1 MTGPLAP
8 TRREG
13 ELVNAES
20 SEKPL
25 PLYGGGDWGGGLD
38 PRNGSMSEYILEMLN
53 ITKSF
58 AGVQALKDV
67 SLRCRPGQV
76 CGLVGENGAGKSTL
90 MKILAGAYSAD
101 AGEIIYKGKRRD
113 QMSAGEIIDS
123 GISIIYQELALVP
136 QMSVAE
142 NIFLG
147 REPRHALGILNLQEL
162 HGKAAALLKR
172 LGIRL
177 DTSLPVSELT
187 VAQRQLVEIAKA
199 LSQNADLIVMDEPSA
214 ILAGSELDQLFG
226 IIESL
231 VEQGVTII
239 YISHRLDEVFRI
251 ADEVTVL
258 KDGELVDTRPID
270 ELDRATLVELMV
282 GRPLDEIFPQ
292 TDHEQGE
299 LVLVAEQISTD
310 TILDDASLE
319 LYAGEILGIAGM
331 VGSGRTELAR
341 ALFGADPLTS
351 GSISLVGDKGASWSN
366 PAQAI
371 DAGLVLVPEDRKSH
385 GLFTSLSVRVNV
397 TLPILSRLTRFGVV
411 DSQAE
416 DEVVDAAKARLS
428 IVMASADQE
437 AQYLS
442 GGNQQK
448 VVLAKWLE
456 THPAVV
462 ILDEPTRGVDVG
474 AKFEIY
480 KLMRQLND
488 RGIAIVMIS
497 SELPEVIG
505 MSDRILVMN
514 DGRIVGEVA
523 QAEATE
529 AGIIELATMAN
540 SKADA
545 S

>member
-1 MTGPLAP
+1 MQ
-8 TRREG
+8 
-13 ELVNAES
+13 
-20 SEKPL
+20 
-25 PLYGGGDWGGGLD
+25 
-38 PRNGSMSEYILEMLN
+38 N
-53 ITKSF
+53 ISKSF
-58 AGVQALKDV
+58 AGVQALNDV
-67 SLRCRPGQV
+67 SIRCRPGRV
-76 CGLVGENGAGKSTL
+76 YGLVGENGAGKSTL
-90 MKILAGAYSAD
+90 MKILAGAYRAD
-101 AGEIIYKGKRRD
+101 AGEIIYKGQRREGL
-113 QMSAGEIIDS
+113 SAGEIIDS

-136 QMSVAE
+136 RMSVAE

-147 REPRHALGILNLQEL
+147 REPRHAVGVLNLKAL
-162 HGKAAALLKR
+162 HQGAAALLNR
-172 LGIRL
+172 LGIAL
-177 DTSLPVSELT
+177 DTNLPVSELT

-199 LSQNADLIVMDEPSA
+199 LSQKADLIVMDEPSA

-270 ELDRATLVELMV
+270 QLDRQTLVRLMV
-282 GRPLDEIFPQ
+282 GRPLDEIFPR
-292 TDHEQGE
+292 TEHEQGE
-299 LVLVAEQISTD
+299 LVLVAEDVSTD
-310 TILDDASLE
+310 TILEGASLE
-319 LYAGEILGIAGM
+319 LYKGEILGIAGM

-351 GSISLVGDKGASWSN
+351 GTITLAGDKGASWSN

-371 DAGLVLVPEDRKSH
+371 ESGLVLVPEDRKSH
-385 GLFTSLSVRVNV
+385 GLFTSLSVRVNI
-397 TLPILSRLTRFGVV
+397 TLPILSRITRFGILQ
-411 DSQAE
+411 SQAE
-416 DEVVDAAKARLS
+416 DEVVEEAKERLS

-456 THPAVV
+456 THPAIV

-523 QAEATE
+523 QEDATE
-529 AGIIELATMAN
+529 AGIIELATMAGA
-540 SKADA
+540 KAKV

>member
-1 MTGPLAP
+1 
-8 TRREG
+8 
-13 ELVNAES
+13 
-20 SEKPL
+20 
-25 PLYGGGDWGGGLD
+25 
-38 PRNGSMSEYILEMLN
+38 MSEYILEMHN
-53 ITKSF
+53 ISKSF

-67 SLRCRPGQV
+67 SIRCRPGRV
-76 CGLVGENGAGKSTL
+76 YGLVGENGAGKSTL
-90 MKILAGAYSAD
+90 MKILAGAYKAD
-101 AGEIIYKGKRRD
+101 AGEIIYKGQRREGL
-113 QMSAGEIIDS
+113 SAGDVIDS

-136 QMSVAE
+136 RMSVAE

-147 REPRHALGILNLQEL
+147 REPQRAFGILDLKSL
-162 HGKAAALLKR
+162 HDRAAKLTER
-172 LGIRL
+172 LGISM

-270 ELDRATLVELMV
+270 QLDRQTLVRLMV
-282 GRPLDEIFPQ
+282 GRPLDEIFPR
-292 TDHEQGE
+292 TEHEQGE
-299 LVLVAEQISTD
+299 LVLVAEDVSTD
-310 TILDDASLE
+310 TILEGASLE
-319 LYAGEILGIAGM
+319 LYKGEILGIAGM

-351 GSISLVGDKGASWSN
+351 GTITLVGDKGASWSN

-371 DAGLVLVPEDRKSH
+371 ASGLVLVPEDRKSH
-385 GLFTSLSVRVNV
+385 GLFTSLSVRVNI
-397 TLPILSRLTRFGVV
+397 TLPILSRLTRFGVLQ
-411 DSQAE
+411 SRAE
-416 DEVVDAAKARLS
+416 DKVVEEAKERLS
-428 IVMASADQE
+428 IVMSSSDQE

-456 THPAVV
+456 THPAIV

-480 KLMRQLND
+480 KLMRQLNN

-523 QAEATE
+523 QEDATE
-529 AGIIELATMAN
+529 AGIIELATMAGA
-540 SKADA
+540 KAKV

>member
-1 MTGPLAP
+1 MG
-8 TRREG
+8 
-13 ELVNAES
+13 
-20 SEKPL
+20 
-25 PLYGGGDWGGGLD
+25 WGID
-38 PRNGSMSEYILEMLN
+38 EYILEMLN
-53 ITKSF
+53 VSKSF

-67 SLRCRPGQV
+67 TIRCRPGQV
-76 CGLVGENGAGKSTL
+76 HGLVGENGAGKSTL
-90 MKILAGAYSAD
+90 MKILAGAYLAD
-101 AGEIIYKGKRRD
+101 AGEIIYKGEVRE

-147 REPRHALGILNLQEL
+147 REPQRALGILDLKSLHERAANLTE
-162 HGKAAALLKR
+162 R
-172 LGIRL
+172 LGITM
-177 DTSLPVSELT
+177 DTRTPVSELT

-214 ILAGSELDQLFG
+214 ILAGSELDQLFR
-226 IIESL
+226 IIASL

-258 KDGELVDTRPID
+258 KDGELVDTRPI
-270 ELDRATLVELMV
+270 EQLDRPALVELMV

-292 TDHEQGE
+292 TDHEQGD
-299 LVLVAEQISTD
+299 LVLIAENISTD
-310 TILDDASLE
+310 TILEGASLE

-351 GSISLVGDKGASWSN
+351 GTITLVGAKGASWNN

-371 DAGLVLVPEDRKSH
+371 ESGLALVPEDRKSH
-385 GLFTSLSVRVNV
+385 GLFTSLSVRVNL
-397 TLPILSRLTRFGVV
+397 TLPILSRLTRFGILQA
-411 DSQAE
+411 QAE
-416 DEVVDAAKARLS
+416 DEIVADAKERLS

-456 THPAVV
+456 TNPVVV

-514 DGRIVGEVA
+514 AGRIVGEVPKA
-523 QAEATE
+523 GATE
-529 AGIIELATMAN
+529 AGIIELATMA
-540 SKADA
+540 DA
-545 S
+545 MASAS

>member
-1 MTGPLAP
+1 
-8 TRREG
+8 
-13 ELVNAES
+13 
-20 SEKPL
+20 
-25 PLYGGGDWGGGLD
+25 
-38 PRNGSMSEYILEMLN
+38 MSDYILEMLN
-53 ITKSF
+53 VSKSF
-58 AGVQALKDV
+58 AGVQALSDV
-67 SLRCRPGQV
+67 SIRCRRGQV

-90 MKILAGAYSAD
+90 MKILAGAYKAD
-101 AGEIIYKGKRRD
+101 AGEIIYKGERRD
-113 QMSAGEIIDS
+113 GASAGEVIDS

-147 REPRHALGILNLQEL
+147 REPSYALGVLNLREL
-162 HGKAAALLKR
+162 RERAAALLKR
-172 LGIRL
+172 LGIAL
-177 DTSLPVSELT
+177 DTRLPVSELT

-214 ILAGSELDQLFG
+214 ILAGSELEQLFG

-270 ELDRATLVELMV
+270 QLDRSTLVELMV
-282 GRPLDEIFPQ
+282 GRPLDEIFPR

-299 LVLVAEQISTD
+299 LVLVAEDVSTD
-310 TILDDASLE
+310 TILQGASLE

-341 ALFGADPLTS
+341 ALFGADPLTN
-351 GSISLVGDKGASWSN
+351 GTISLVGDKSASWSS

-371 DAGLVLVPEDRKSH
+371 GSGLVLVPEDRKSH

-397 TLPILSRLTRFGVV
+397 TLPILSRLTKIGVI
-411 DSQAE
+411 DSRAE
-416 DEVVDAAKARLS
+416 DKLVEAAKERLS
-428 IVMASADQE
+428 IVMASGDQE
-437 AQYLS
+437 AQFLS

-456 THPAVV
+456 TNPAVV

-480 KLMRQLND
+480 KLMRELND

-529 AGIIELATMAN
+529 AGIIELATMAREG
-540 SKADA
+540 AELA
-545 S
+545 

>member
-1 MTGPLAP
+1 
-8 TRREG
+8 
-13 ELVNAES
+13 
-20 SEKPL
+20 
-25 PLYGGGDWGGGLD
+25 
-38 PRNGSMSEYILEMLN
+38 MSEYILEMLN
-53 ITKSF
+53 ISKSF
-58 AGVQALKDV
+58 AGVQALKNV
-67 SLRCRPGQV
+67 SIRCRRGQV
-76 CGLVGENGAGKSTL
+76 YGLVGENGAGKSTL
-90 MKILAGAYSAD
+90 MKILAGAYKAD
-101 AGEIIYKGKRRD
+101 AGEIIYQGERRAGA
-113 QMSAGEIIDS
+113 SAGEIIDS
-123 GISIIYQELALVP
+123 GISIIYQELALIP

-147 REPRHALGILNLQEL
+147 REPRRALGILNLREL
-162 HGKAAALLKR
+162 HQRAEALLKR

-177 DTSLPVSELT
+177 DTRLPVSELT

-214 ILAGSELDQLFG
+214 ILAGSELEQLFS

-258 KDGELVDTRPID
+258 KDGELVDTRTVD
-270 ELDRATLVELMV
+270 QLDRATLVELMV

-292 TDHEQGE
+292 TEHEQGQ
-299 LVLVAEQISTD
+299 LVLVAENISTD
-310 TILDDASLE
+310 TILEDASLE

-351 GSISLVGDKGASWSN
+351 GTISLVGDKSASWSS

-371 DAGLVLVPEDRKSH
+371 DSGLVLVPEDRKSH

-397 TLPILSRLTRFGVV
+397 TLPILSRLTQIGVI
-411 DSQAE
+411 DSRAE
-416 DEVVDAAKARLS
+416 DKLVEAAKERLS

-456 THPAVV
+456 TNPAVV

-514 DGRIVGEVA
+514 DGSIVGEVA

-529 AGIIELATMAN
+529 AGIIELATMAR
-540 SKADA
+540 AGA
-545 S
+545 ELA

>member
-1 MTGPLAP
+1 
-8 TRREG
+8 
-13 ELVNAES
+13 
-20 SEKPL
+20 
-25 PLYGGGDWGGGLD
+25 
-38 PRNGSMSEYILEMLN
+38 MLN
-53 ITKSF
+53 ISKSF

-67 SLRCRPGQV
+67 SIRCLPGQV
-76 CGLVGENGAGKSTL
+76 HGLVGENGAGKSTL
-90 MKILAGAYSAD
+90 MKILAGAYLAD
-101 AGEIIYKGKRRD
+101 AGEIIYKGERRE

-147 REPRHALGILNLQEL
+147 REPQQAFGLLNLAELHQGAQEL
-162 HGKAAALLKR
+162 LAR
-172 LGIRL
+172 LGISL
-177 DTSLPVSELT
+177 DTRMPVSELT

-214 ILAGSELDQLFG
+214 ILAGSELDQLFR

-258 KDGELVDTRPID
+258 KDGELVDTRPI
-270 ELDRATLVELMV
+270 EQLDRPTLVELMV

-292 TDHEQGE
+292 TDHEQGD
-299 LVLVAEQISTD
+299 LVLIAENISTD
-310 TILDDASLE
+310 TILEGASLE

-351 GSISLVGDKGASWSN
+351 GKITLVGAKGASWNN

-371 DAGLVLVPEDRKSH
+371 ESGLVLVPEDRKSH
-385 GLFTSLSVRVNV
+385 GLFTSLSVRVNL
-397 TLPILSRLTRFGVV
+397 TLPILSRLTRFGILQ
-411 DSQAE
+411 SQTE
-416 DEVVDAAKARLS
+416 DEIVEKAKDRLS

-456 THPAVV
+456 TNPAVV

-488 RGIAIVMIS
+488 RGIAIVMVS

-514 DGRIVGEVA
+514 DGRIVGEVP
-523 QAEATE
+523 QVEATE
-529 AGIIELATMAN
+529 AGIIELATMAGAV
-540 SKADA
+540 ADA

>member
-1 MTGPLAP
+1 
-8 TRREG
+8 
-13 ELVNAES
+13 
-20 SEKPL
+20 
-25 PLYGGGDWGGGLD
+25 
-38 PRNGSMSEYILEMLN
+38 MLG
-53 ITKSF
+53 ISKSF

-67 SLRCRPGQV
+67 SIRCSPGQV
-76 CGLVGENGAGKSTL
+76 YGLVGENGAGKSTL
-90 MKILAGAYSAD
+90 MKILAGAYKAD
-101 AGEIIYKGKRRD
+101 AGEIIYKGERRED
-113 QMSAGEIIDS
+113 VSAGEVIDS
-123 GISIIYQELALVP
+123 GISIIYQELALVS

-147 REPRHALGILNLQEL
+147 REPRHVFGLLNLYEL
-162 HGKAAALLKR
+162 HSRAAALLKR

-177 DTSLPVSELT
+177 DTRLPVSELT

-214 ILAGSELDQLFG
+214 ILAGSELDQLFD

-258 KDGELVDTRPID
+258 KDGELVDTRPISQ
-270 ELDRATLVELMV
+270 LDRPTLVEMMV

-299 LVLVAEQISTD
+299 LVLVAENVSTD
-310 TILDDASLE
+310 TILEDASLK
-319 LYAGEILGIAGM
+319 LHKGEILGIAGM

-351 GSISLVGDKGASWSN
+351 GEIALVTDKGARWSN

-371 DAGLVLVPEDRKSH
+371 ESGLVLVPEDRKSH
-385 GLFTSLSVRVNV
+385 GLFTSLSVRINV
-397 TLPILSRLTRFGVV
+397 TLPILSRITRLGVLQ
-411 DSQAE
+411 SQAE
-416 DEVVDAAKARLS
+416 AEIVDGLKERLS

-448 VVLAKWLE
+448 LVLAKWLE
-456 THPAVV
+456 TNPTVV

-529 AGIIELATMAN
+529 AGIIELATMAGG
-540 SKADA
+540 KAEL

>member
-1 MTGPLAP
+1 
-8 TRREG
+8 
-13 ELVNAES
+13 
-20 SEKPL
+20 
-25 PLYGGGDWGGGLD
+25 
-38 PRNGSMSEYILEMLN
+38 MSEFILEMQN
-53 ITKSF
+53 ISKSF

-67 SLRCRPGQV
+67 SIRCRPGQV
-76 CGLVGENGAGKSTL
+76 HGLVGENGAGKSTL
-90 MKILAGAYSAD
+90 MKILAGAYKAD
-101 AGEIIYKGKRRD
+101 SGKVIYKGQLRE
-113 QMSAGEIIDS
+113 QATAGEIIDS

-136 QMSVAE
+136 EMSVAE

-147 REPRHALGILNLQEL
+147 REPRRALGVLNLHEL
-162 HGKAAALLKR
+162 HQRAAALLKR
-172 LGIRL
+172 LGITPN
-177 DTSLPVSELT
+177 TSLPISELT

-199 LSQNADLIVMDEPSA
+199 LSQDADLIVMDEPSA
-214 ILAGSELDQLFG
+214 ILAGNELDQLFQ

-239 YISHRLDEVFRI
+239 YISHRLEEVFRI

-258 KDGELVDTRPID
+258 KDGELVDTRPITQ
-270 ELDRATLVELMV
+270 LDRATLVEMMV

-292 TDHEQGE
+292 TQHEQGE
-299 LVLVAEQISTD
+299 LVLVAEDISTD
-310 TILDDASLE
+310 TILTGASLE
-319 LYAGEILGIAGM
+319 LYAGEILGVAGM

-351 GSISLVGDKGASWSN
+351 GTISLVGVDGGTWSN

-371 DAGLVLVPEDRKSH
+371 QSGLVLVPEDRKAH
-385 GLFTSLSVRVNV
+385 GLFTALSVRINV
-397 TLPILSRLTRFGVV
+397 TIPILRRLTRFGIVRGAEEEAVV
-411 DSQAE
+411 ERARE
-416 DEVVDAAKARLS
+416 RLS

-437 AQYLS
+437 TQYLS

-456 THPAVV
+456 TDPTVV

-514 DGRIVGEVA
+514 DGRIVGEVG
-523 QAEATE
+523 QGDATE
-529 AGIIELATMAN
+529 AGIIALATMSDAGAN
-540 SKADA
+540 GQ
-545 S
+545 

>member
-1 MTGPLAP
+1 
-8 TRREG
+8 
-13 ELVNAES
+13 
-20 SEKPL
+20 
-25 PLYGGGDWGGGLD
+25 
-38 PRNGSMSEYILEMLN
+38 MSEYILEMLN
-53 ITKSF
+53 ISKSF

-67 SLRCRPGQV
+67 SIRCRRGQV
-76 CGLVGENGAGKSTL
+76 YGLVGENGAGKSTL
-90 MKILAGAYSAD
+90 MKILAGAYKAD
-101 AGEIIYKGKRRD
+101 AGEIIYKGERRGGA
-113 QMSAGEIIDS
+113 SAGEVIDS

-147 REPRHALGILNLQEL
+147 REPKYALGILNLREL
-162 HGKAAALLKR
+162 RERAAALLKR
-172 LGIRL
+172 LGIAL
-177 DTSLPVSELT
+177 DTRLPVSELT

-231 VEQGVTII
+231 VEQGVTVI

-258 KDGELVDTRPID
+258 KDGELVDIRPID
-270 ELDRATLVELMV
+270 QLNRSMLVELMV

-292 TDHEQGE
+292 TNHEQGA
-299 LVLVAEQISTD
+299 LVLVAEDVSTD
-310 TILDDASLE
+310 TILQGASLE
-319 LYAGEILGIAGM
+319 LYEGEILGIAGM

-351 GSISLVGDKGASWSN
+351 GSISLLDDKRASWSN

-371 DAGLVLVPEDRKSH
+371 DSGLVLVPEDRKSH
-385 GLFTSLSVRVNV
+385 GLFTSLSVRVNI
-397 TLPILSRLTRFGVV
+397 TLPILSRLTRFGVL
-411 DSQAE
+411 DSRAEEAVVEQAKE
-416 DEVVDAAKARLS
+416 RLS
-428 IVMASADQE
+428 IVMASGDQE

-456 THPAVV
+456 TNPAVV

-529 AGIIELATMAN
+529 AGIIELATMAR
-540 SKADA
+540 AGA
-545 S
+545 ELA